1 MKITTTLS
9 VAAVASTVSSLVI
22 PEISSFFSNI
32 NQILIPQQKQVPLV
46 NQDYQESTQK
56 QQQTDDEY
64 IPGLLSNPLNTIIP
78 DHYVIVLKDGLSES
92 QISQHN
98 NWIQT
103 EHVAMMAVNTNQ
115 KGMTKP
121 LEFFQ
126 IDNFVRGYTG
136 FFTENLIARIL
147 ENPDVKFVEKDSI
160 FHTVEFDIQKD
171 ATWGIS
177 RISHRENTNDGQY
190 LFDDDGGEGV
200 TAYVIDTGIKVDH
213 PDFEQRAEWGAS
225 IAFPNIKQ
233 DYNGHGTHC
242 AGTIGSK
249 TYGIAKKVNLVAVG
263 VMNMLGA
270 GSTSDIIK
278 GIEFVVNQHQNDVK
292 SKKKGFKGST
302 VNMSIGGGISEALDL
317 AVNAGTKAGL
327 HISVAAGNDN
337 ADACQYSPARASGP
351 ITIGASNVRDEKAS
365 FSNWGTCVD
374 LFAPG
379 EDITSTFIWSDTTVM
394 SGTSMASPHIAG
406 LLSYYLS
413 LQPDVSSEYY
423 TQAIDPQTL
432 KNKLIKYGTKGVL
445 TGLDSTS
452 PNILAFNGAGGN
464 LTDFWNL

>member
-1 MKITTTLS
+1 MKVTNVISFAT
-9 VAAVASTVSSLVI
+9 VASTAVSLVI
-22 PEISSFFSNI
+22 PDITSFFSSF
-32 NQILIPQQKQVPLV
+32 NQILIPHHQQALLI
-46 NQDYQESTQK
+46 NQDAHLPS
-56 QQQTDDEY
+56 DDNQPDTKTG
-64 IPGLLSNPLNTIIP
+64 ILSNPLNKIIP
-78 DHYVIVLKDGLSES
+78 NHYIVVLKDDLS
-92 QISQHN
+92 QAQFLQHQ
-98 NWIQT
+98 NWVQN
-103 EHVAMMAVNTNQ
+103 EHVSISSCKLNVN
-115 KGMTKP
+115 KKP

-136 FFTENLIARIL
+136 FFTDDLINKIL
-147 ENPDVKFVEKDSI
+147 ELPEVAFVERDSI

-177 RISHRENTNDGQY
+177 RVSHRENIDDGKY
-190 LFDDDGGEGV
+190 LFDNDGGKGV
-200 TAYVIDTGIKVDH
+200 TAYVIDTGIKVGH
-213 PDFEQRAEWGAS
+213 PDFEDRAQWGAS

-249 TYGIAKKVNLVAVG
+249 TYGIAKNVNLVAVG

-278 GIEFVVNQHQNDVK
+278 GLEFVVKSHQDDVRA
-292 SKKKGFKGST
+292 KKKGFKGST
-302 VNMSIGGGISEALDL
+302 VNMSIGGGISDALDL

-337 ADACQYSPARASGP
+337 ADACQYSPARATGP
-351 ITIGASNVRDEKAS
+351 ITIGASNIRDEKAS
-365 FSNWGTCVD
+365 FSNWGSCVD

-379 EDITSTFIWSDTTVM
+379 EDIESTFIWSDTTVM

-413 LQPDVSSEYY
+413 LQPDVTSEFY
-423 TQAIDPQTL
+423 TQAIEPADL

-445 TGLDSTS
+445 TGLDSVS

-464 LTDFWNL
+464 LTDFWSL